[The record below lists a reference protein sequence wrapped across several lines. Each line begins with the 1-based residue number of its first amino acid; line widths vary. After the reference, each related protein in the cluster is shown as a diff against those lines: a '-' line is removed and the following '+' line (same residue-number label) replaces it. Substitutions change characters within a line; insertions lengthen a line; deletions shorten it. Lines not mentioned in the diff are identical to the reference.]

1 MPSNVQQPCNLTSVL
16 ENPKFSARKMRK
28 FEHQPDKGGP
38 KGSAKARIQL
48 PIAQPAAKPATN
60 GSSDSPNITSSS
72 TDPYKAAREALDRDG
87 FVVLSAS
94 LFPSFDLDALR
105 AAASRMTEAA
115 RSGKWPY
122 IRTLP
127 KQFPPWPQDPSS
139 GIW

>member
-1 MPSNVQQPCNLTSVL
+1 
-16 ENPKFSARKMRK
+16 MRK

-48 PIAQPAAKPATN
+48 PIAQLAAEPASN
-60 GSSDSPNITSSS
+60 GLSDSPNITSSS
-72 TDPYKAAREALDRDG
+72 VDPYKAACEALDRDG

-94 LFPSFDLDALR
+94 LFPTFDLDALR
-105 AAASRMTEAA
+105 AAASRITAAA
-115 RSGKWPY
+115 RSGNWPY

-127 KQFPPWPQDPSS
+127 KQFPPWPQDPSN